1 LYIVVDLE
9 ENLMHDALC
18 KELLWRMVLRGDE
31 DVRVV
36 GGRARCRDRGGIAA
50 SKWWCSSVVDD
61 GDAVVPGGIGW
72 LDAKVARIRSSGQ
85 ERFAMVASRFVLD
98 MLSPSYKK
106 MDGCGWSV
114 VSWRNVM

>member
-1 LYIVVDLE
+1 
-9 ENLMHDALC
+9 MHDALC